1 MTQTYRTND
10 PARWGTGQGFNLSP
24 AQVDINFWDLIQRM
38 IAQEARPDPSAGISY
53 FSISGTMMYVHMTDG
68 TTLGPYELPVA
79 TFLDRGVWA
88 PATVYAKMNTFSIN
102 GGLYVVVF
110 DHTSAAT
117 FDPGANDGLGN
128 DYYQLMIQTPGSSL
142 PSGGAVGQLLQKAS
156 TTDYAVTWGYTDA
169 AVVSFEPSTGSVLT
183 ASNVA
188 AALEELSTASV
199 SGGIPSDT
207 APSMDGTA
215 AAGTSVDY
223 SRGDHIHPTD
233 TSLAPLASPALT
245 GTPTTPTASVGTNNT
260 QIASTAFVLANGGS
274 VPPATAAPIMDSVAA
289 VGVATKYARED
300 HVHPSDTAKAPLAS
314 PTFTGTVSAPTVS
327 PGTDST
333 TKIATTAFVQSAV
346 AAAGGA
352 APSGANPIMDG
363 TAAPGSSALY
373 SRGDHVHPSDTTK
386 APLASPTFTGTPAAP
401 TATVGTNT
409 TQIASTAFVQAAIPT
424 GNIPQN
430 SQSAAYTTVLADAEK
445 HIFHPSADTTARTW
459 TIDSNAN
466 VAYPIGTAIT
476 FVNQNAAGAITIAIT
491 SDTMRLAGAGTTGSR
506 TLAAN
511 GVATALKVTS
521 TEWII
526 SGTGLT

>member
-38 IAQEARPDPSAGISY
+38 IAQESRPDPSAGISY
-53 FSISGTMMYVHMTDG
+53 FSISGTMMYVHMTDA
-68 TTLGPYELPVA
+68 TVLGPYELPVA

-88 PATVYAKMNTFSIN
+88 PATVYSKMNTFTIN

-110 DHTSAAT
+110 DHTSGAT

-142 PSGGAVGQLLQKAS
+142 PSGGAVGQLLVK
-156 TTDYAVTWGYTDA
+156 TTTADYAVGWGYTDA
-169 AVVSFEPSTGSVLT
+169 SVVSFEPSTGSTLT

-188 AALEELSTASV
+188 DALEELTSGGAVAASGVSYAPSTASGLTSTNV
-199 SGGIPSDT
+199 QDALDELGSSGVGDGATPDD
-207 APSMDGTA
+207 ANPGMDGTA
-215 AAGTSVDY
+215 SPGTSALY

-233 TSLAPLASPALT
+233 TS
-245 GTPTTPTASVGTNNT
+245 
-260 QIASTAFVLANGGS
+260 
-274 VPPATAAPIMDSVAA
+274 
-289 VGVATKYARED
+289 R
-300 HVHPSDTAKAPLAS
+300 APLAS
-314 PTFTGTVSAPTVS
+314 PTFTGVPAAPTAA
-327 PGTDST
+327 PATST
-333 TKIATTAFVQSAV
+333 TQLATTAFV
-346 AAAGGA
+346 AAAVTASGGVT
-352 APSGANPIMDG
+352 P
-363 TAAPGSSALY
+363 SALT
-373 SRGDHVHPSDTTK
+373 RTNDTNVT
-386 APLASPTFTGTPAAP
+386 LTLGGTPATALLQATSITAGWTGTLAASRGGFGADVSASNGVPVFAAGVP
-401 TATVGTNT
+401 TFDP
-409 TQIASTAFVQAAIPT
+409 QLFS
-424 GNIPQN
+424 NIPQN
-430 SQSAAYTTVLADAEK
+430 SRSANYTSVSTDAQK
-445 HIFHPSADTTARTW
+445 HIFHPAADTTARTF

-476 FVNQNAAGAITIAIT
+476 FVNQNAAGVITIAIT